1 MTQMPPPQGPVSY
14 GAPNT
19 PNPSQS
25 TGMAVAS
32 LICGIMSIVLA
43 FFVCLWFL
51 AVPLGLVAVILAI
64 IARGKIARGE
74 AGGAG
79 LAKGGLITGI
89 IGIILSIVIRAAIGL
104 FFRAAGSRIQEELEK
119 EQRRL
124 EQQQRQQQQQRPT
137 TQPSSASESDN
148 P

>member
-1 MTQMPPPQGPVSY
+1 MTQMPPGPGPVSY
-14 GAPNT
+14 GAPN
-19 PNPSQS
+19 PSQS
-25 TGMAVAS
+25 TGLAVGS
-32 LICGIMSIVLA
+32 LICGIMSVVLS

-51 AVPLGLVAVILAI
+51 SVPLGLVAIILAI
-64 IARGKIARGE
+64 VARGKIARGE

-89 IGIILSIVIRAAIGL
+89 LGIILSVVISAAIGI
-104 FFRAAGSRIQEELEK
+104 FFRAAGSKIQEELEK

-137 TQPSSASESDN
+137 TQPSSATETEN

>member
-1 MTQMPPPQGPVSY
+1 MTQMPPPAPGPVGY
-14 GAPNT
+14 GAPN
-19 PNPSQS
+19 PSQN
-25 TGMAVAS
+25 TGLAVGS
-32 LICGIMSIVLA
+32 LICGIMSIVLS

-51 AVPLGLVAVILAI
+51 SVPLGLVAIVLAI
-64 IARGKIARGE
+64 VARGKIARGE

-89 IGIILSIVIRAAIGL
+89 VGIILSVVISLAIGL
-104 FFRAAGSRIQEELEK
+104 FFREAGNRLQQEIEK

-124 EQQQRQQQQQRPT
+124 EQQQQQRGST
-137 TQPSSASESDN
+137 TQPASGTDTESDN

>member
-1 MTQMPPPQGPVSY
+1 MTQMPPPVPGPVSY
-14 GAPNT
+14 GAPN
-19 PNPSQS
+19 PSQS
-25 TGMAVAS
+25 TGLAVGS
-32 LICGIMSIVLA
+32 LICGIMSIVLS

-51 AVPLGLVAVILAI
+51 SVPLGIVAIILAV

-79 LAKGGLITGI
+79 AAKGGLITGI
-89 IGIILSIVIRAAIGL
+89 IGVLLSVVISLAIGL
-104 FFRAAGSRIQEELEK
+104 FFREAGNRLQKEIEK

-124 EQQQRQQQQQRPT
+124 EQQQQQRRST
-137 TQPSSASESDN
+137 TQPASTTETESDN